1 MVVTRFAPSPT
12 GYLHIGS
19 VRTALFSYLYAKKH
33 QGKFLLRIED
43 TDRER
48 STQEAVQV
56 ILDGLAW
63 LGLEADEPPI
73 YQTHRFEQYQQVIDE
88 LLEKGLAYRCYCS
101 KERLET
107 LRATQIENKQKP
119 RYDGHCRHKTAG
131 QKGPHVIRFKTPE
144 TGAVTFQDAV
154 KGTITIANEELDDLV
169 LQRSDLTPTYNFCVV
184 IDDIETGV
192 THVIR
197 GDDHI
202 NNTPKQIHLYQAL
215 GKPLPIFAHLPMIL
229 GEDAKKLSKRHGAVS
244 VLECRE
250 AGFLPQA
257 LLNALVRLGW
267 ACGDKELFSVE
278 EMTQLFDLA
287 GVNQASACFSYDKLR
302 WLNQHYLKTL
312 PYEALKPHLDY
323 HFEQLGISRLSGP
336 STEQLIPL
344 FAPRS
349 QTLVEFCQ
357 SCQFFYQPVRQYDIE
372 AFAKHVTE
380 ETLAHLQ
387 KLTSLLAALSYWGAE
402 AIHDCLKNYVTEHE
416 LKFPQLAQPIR
427 IALTGSIQSPAIDQT
442 LAIMGQTEVLSRL
455 RHAIPEFKEM
465 LDR

>member
-48 STQEAVQV
+48 STEEAVQV
-56 ILDGLAW
+56 ILEGLAW
-63 LGLEADEPPI
+63 LGLKADEPAI
-73 YQTHRFEQYQQVIDE
+73 YQTHRFARYQQVLE
-88 LLEKGLAYRCYCS
+88 GLLEKGLAYRCYCS
-101 KERLET
+101 KERLEA
-107 LRATQIENKQKP
+107 LRATQLENKQKP
-119 RYDGHCRHKTAG
+119 RYDGHCRQHITG
-131 QKGPHVIRFKTPE
+131 QTGAHVIRFKTPE
-144 TGAVTFQDAV
+144 AGVVTFHDAV
-154 KGTITIANEELDDLV
+154 KGPITIANEELDDLV

-184 IDDIETGV
+184 VDDIETGV

-250 AGFLPQA
+250 AGFLPHA

-267 ACGDKELFSVE
+267 ACGDKELFSLE
-278 EMTQLFDLA
+278 EMIQLFDLS

-312 PYEALKPHLDY
+312 PYEVLQPHLDY
-323 HFEQLGISRLSGP
+323 HFEKLGISRVSGP
-336 STEQLIPL
+336 LTEQLIPL

-357 SCQFFYQPVRQYDIE
+357 SCQFFYQPVTEYDSE
-372 AFAKHVTE
+372 ALTKHVTKD
-380 ETLAHLQ
+380 TPLHLQ
-387 KLTSLLAALSYWGAE
+387 KLADSLERLSRWGAE
-402 AIHDCLKNYVTEHE
+402 SIHDCLKNYVTEHE

-427 IALTGSIQSPAIDQT
+427 IALTGSTQSPAIDQT
-442 LAIMGQTEVLSRL
+442 LAIMGQIEVLSRL
-455 RHAIPEFKEM
+455 RRAIPVLKEM

>member
-19 VRTALFSYLYAKKH
+19 VRTALFSYLYAKRH

-48 STQEAVQV
+48 STEEAVQV

-63 LGLEADEPPI
+63 LGLDADEPAI
-73 YQTHRFEQYQQVIDE
+73 YQTQRFARYQQVIDT
-88 LLEKGLAYRCYCS
+88 LLEKGQAYRCYCS
-101 KERLET
+101 KERLEA
-107 LRATQIENKQKP
+107 LRATQLENKQKP
-119 RYDGHCRHKTAG
+119 RYDGHCRHHPGEQTGAY
-131 QKGPHVIRFKTPE
+131 VIRFKTPE
-144 TGAVTFQDAV
+144 TGCVTFQDAV
-154 KGTITIANEELDDLV
+154 KGPITIANEELDDLV
-169 LQRSDLTPTYNFCVV
+169 IQRSDATPTYNFCVV

-202 NNTPKQIHLYQAL
+202 NNTPKQIHLYHAL
-215 GKPLPIFAHLPMIL
+215 GKPLPVFAHLPMIL

-250 AGFLPQA
+250 SGFLPQA

-267 ACGDKELFSVE
+267 SSGDKEIFSLS
-278 EMTQLFDLA
+278 EMIELFDLSA
-287 GVNQASACFSYDKLR
+287 VNQAAACFSYDKLR

-312 PYEALKPHLDY
+312 PYEELKPHLDY
-323 HFEQLGISRLSGP
+323 HFEKLGISRISGP
-336 STEQLIPL
+336 STEALIPL

-349 QTLVEFCQ
+349 HTLIEFCQ
-357 SCQFFYQPVRQYDIE
+357 SCQFFFQPVSQYDEE
-372 AFAKHVTE
+372 AVEKHVTQ
-380 ETLAHLQ
+380 ETIRHLQ
-387 KLTSLLAALSYWGAE
+387 ELLAIFSTCSSWEAE
-402 AIHDCLKNYVTEHE
+402 KIHQSLKDYVAEHQ

-427 IALTGSIQSPAIDQT
+427 IALTGTIQSPAIDQT
-442 LAIMGQTEVLSRL
+442 LAIMGQVEVISRL
-455 RHAIPEFKEM
+455 RRAISYFKDR

>member
-1 MVVTRFAPSPT
+1 MIVTRFAPSPT

-48 STQEAVQV
+48 STEESVQV

-63 LGLEADEPPI
+63 LGLDADEAPI
-73 YQTHRFEQYQQVIDE
+73 YQSHRFDRYQQIIDT
-88 LLEKGLAYRCYCS
+88 LLAQGQAYRCYCS
-101 KERLET
+101 KERLEA
-107 LRATQIENKQKP
+107 LRSTQLENKQKP
-119 RYDGHCRHKTAG
+119 RYDGHCRHQTAP
-131 QKGPHVIRFKTPE
+131 QAGPCVIRFKTPE
-144 TGAVTFQDAV
+144 TGAVTFLDAV
-154 KGTITIANEELDDLV
+154 KGPITIANEELDDLV
-169 LQRSDLTPTYNFCVV
+169 IQRSDGTPTYNLCVV
-184 IDDIETGV
+184 IDDIASGV

-202 NNTPKQIHLYQAL
+202 SNTPKQIHLYQAL
-215 GKPLPIFAHLPMIL
+215 GKPLPVFAHLPMIL
-229 GEDAKKLSKRHGAVS
+229 GEDGKRLSKRHGAVS

-250 AGFLPQA
+250 SGFLPHA

-267 ACGDKELFSVE
+267 SSGDQEIFSLE
-278 EMTQLFDLA
+278 EMVQLFDLS
-287 GVNQASACFSYDKLR
+287 GVNQAPACFSYEKLR

-323 HFEQLGISRLSGP
+323 HFDKLGISCDAGP
-336 STEQLIPL
+336 SVEKLLPL

-357 SCQFFYQPVRQYDIE
+357 SCQFFFQPVTHYDAAAVE
-372 AFAKHVTE
+372 KHITQ
-380 ETLAHLQ
+380 ETVLHLQ
-387 KLTSLLAALSYWGAE
+387 GLVSSFASLPSWE
-402 AIHDCLKNYVTEHE
+402 ADVIHECLKNYVSEHQ

-455 RHAIPEFKEM
+455 RWAISSF
-465 LDR
+465 